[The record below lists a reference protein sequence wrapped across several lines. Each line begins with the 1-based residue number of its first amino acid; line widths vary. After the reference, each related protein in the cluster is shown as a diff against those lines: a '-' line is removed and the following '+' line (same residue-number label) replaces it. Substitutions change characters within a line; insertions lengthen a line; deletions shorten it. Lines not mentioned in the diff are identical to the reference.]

1 MVAQTQ
7 AQVKAV
13 VKKNEAPLP
22 SVDIASL
29 EKMSGAGLENIGSQD
44 VALPFL
50 KILSQLSP
58 QVTAGDSKYIANARP
73 GMIYNTVSD
82 QLYDG
87 AKGIREREVR
97 KVQGHLLLS
106 MIHHQIY

>member
-1 MVAQTQ
+1 MVAQAQT
-7 AQVKAV
+7 QVKAV

-50 KILSQLSP
+50 KNLEP
-58 QVTAGDSKYIANARP
+58 TFPTGNCW
-73 GMIYNTVSD
+73 
-82 QLYDG
+82 
-87 AKGIREREVR
+87 
-97 KVQGHLLLS
+97 
-106 MIHHQIY
+106 

>member
-1 MVAQTQ
+1 
-7 AQVKAV
+7 
-13 VKKNEAPLP
+13 
-22 SVDIASL
+22 
-29 EKMSGAGLENIGSQD
+29 MSGAGLENIGSQD

-87 AKGIREREVR
+87 PAGIRVVPCFYKLEYLEWRDRGKEVQER
-97 KVQGHLLLS
+97 LLLS